1 MQHRLPP
8 GILPGGILVKKS
20 KRIDGMYKKIFF
32 MLIVT
37 IAVLLF
43 QTVYAETPALLKDLD
58 VTNGFMIQFD
68 KDTLTYTV
76 ELDEGENLAEVIA
89 VPKNDECI
97 VEIHGAE
104 EKVTPGTE
112 RVITVSVHDM
122 QGNFATYTL
131 KVYAKAQ
138 QGGLSFLRC
147 LNGTMSPQYR
157 ETARNFYIILPNDC
171 DHAELDIRTWDEDA
185 IVDISGNENIEE
197 GKRQRAIMTIT
208 DTDGTVSEYALYI
221 YRRSETVSNVDTSFL
236 LSDIQINDGSVPIEF
251 EQTKGY
257 YRIAV
262 SESVSKLDIDA
273 FAEDRKNIVEITG
286 TDTITD
292 NEHNIVIINVSN
304 PDDETQGKSIYV
316 LDFFR
321 ESFMTTP
328 KYTDFQLT
336 VMIISACLITCLLLL
351 LYSFLHKKRKNHYTD
366 DTEQPLEKHSM
377 KAEDA
382 KDLSLRS

>member
-1 MQHRLPP
+1 
-8 GILPGGILVKKS
+8 
-20 KRIDGMYKKIFF
+20 MYKKIFF
-32 MLIVT
+32 ILIVT
-37 IAVLLF
+37 IGVLLI

-76 ELDEGENLAEVIA
+76 ELDDGENLAEVIA
-89 VPKNDECI
+89 VPKNDECT
-97 VEIHGAE
+97 VEIEGAE
-104 EKVTPGTE
+104 EKVVPGAE
-112 RVITVSVHDM
+112 RIITVSAHDM

-185 IVDISGNENIEE
+185 VVNISGNENIEE
-197 GKRQRAIMTIT
+197 GKRQRVIMTIT

-221 YRRSETVSNVDTSFL
+221 YRRSETISNINSSFL
-236 LSDIQINDGSVPIEF
+236 LSDIQINGGSVPIEF

-262 SESVSKLDIDA
+262 SESVSKLNIDA
-273 FAEDRKNIVEITG
+273 FAGDRKNIVEIMG
-286 TDTITD
+286 SDTITN
-292 NEHNIVIINVSN
+292 NEHNIVIISVSN
-304 PDDETQGKSIYV
+304 PDDETQEKSIYV
-316 LDFFR
+316 LDFFC
-321 ESFMTTP
+321 ESYMTTP

-336 VMIISACLITCLLLL
+336 VIIISACLIVFLLLL
-351 LYSFLHKKRKNHYTD
+351 LYIYNNKKRKNNYTD
-366 DTEQPLEKHSM
+366 KLEEQPEEDDFM
-377 KAEDA
+377 VPEDA